1 MGPLHSSGSTKMD
14 SSLESTLITLAQQ
27 ILCVWGC
34 ICPEDSKRSSHSLR
48 SKRLSLELTSVS
60 LGVQTQGGNNIH
72 KKKLSEIFTFQDKAC
87 AVWSNKKDN
96 CNSNNNPAW
105 HWRWFGVVGVWKR
118 EGCSWGGI
126 YPEGTHSPPW
136 GCLLWPLQ
144 SQGDG

>member
-27 ILCVWGC
+27 IFCVWGC

-72 KKKLSEIFTFQDKAC
+72 KKIVRNFHFPGQSLCRMIQQEGQLQQEQQPRLTLTLIWSGWGMKERRLLLRRNLSRGD
-87 AVWSNKKDN
+87 
-96 CNSNNNPAW
+96 
-105 HWRWFGVVGVWKR
+105 
-118 EGCSWGGI
+118 
-126 YPEGTHSPPW
+126 
-136 GCLLWPLQ
+136 PLT
-144 SQGDG
+144 SLRLSTVTLAKPR